1 MFKYLCCCINQNQ
14 ILNSTKTNP
23 LNSCHINTKSVLS
36 PTFNDGNKINPET
49 EDEYVNLV
57 KNKLDTLTQTE
68 RNNMK
73 CFSFKD
79 KIFYGYPSNV
89 YDGDT
94 FSFIFIYK
102 DDILKYRCRC
112 NGYDSPEMKP
122 ALNNPNHDNEKK
134 LAHNAKNRF
143 IELLE
148 KHPTKIIKVKCS
160 EFDKYGRLLV
170 DVWNMKDDKSINEIM
185 IEEGHGKVYDG
196 GTKEKW

>member
-1 MFKYLCCCINQNQ
+1 MFKYLCCCINKNE

-23 LNSCHINTKSVLS
+23 LNNCNISKNTVLS

-57 KNKLDTLTQTE
+57 KKKLDTLTQTE

-122 ALNNPNHDNEKK
+122 ALNNPKHDNEKK

>member
-1 MFKYLCCCINQNQ
+1 MLKYLCCCISKKQ

-23 LNSCHINTKSVLS
+23 LNSHNIITKSVLS
-36 PTFNDGNKINPET
+36 LNFNNGDKIDPET
-49 EDEYVNLV
+49 EEEYVNSL
-57 KNKLDTLTQTE
+57 KNKLDILTPTE
-68 RNNMK
+68 KNNMK

-122 ALNNPNHDNEKK
+122 ALHNPNRDNEKE
-134 LAHNAKNRF
+134 LAHKAKSRF

-148 KHPTKIIKVKCS
+148 KHSTKMIKVKCS

-170 DVWNMKDDKSINEIM
+170 DVWNMTDTKSINEIM
-185 IEEGHGKVYDG
+185 IEEGHGKAYDG

>member
-1 MFKYLCCCINQNQ
+1 MFKYLCCCINSNQ
-14 ILNSTKTNP
+14 ILNSTKGNP
-23 LNSCHINTKSVLS
+23 LNTITKTVSSIAVE
-36 PTFNDGNKINPET
+36 TKPET
-49 EDEYVNLV
+49 EEEHINSI
-57 KNKLDTLTQTE
+57 KKKLDTLTPSE
-68 RNNMK
+68 KNNMK

-79 KIFYGYPSNV
+79 QIFYGYPSNV

-122 ALNNPNHDNEKK
+122 PLNSPNRDYEKE
-134 LAHNAKNRF
+134 LAHKAKDRF

-148 KHPTKIIKVKCS
+148 KHPTKIIRVKCS

-170 DVWNMKDDKSINEIM
+170 DISNMVDEKSINEIM

-196 GTKEKW
+196 GKKDKW